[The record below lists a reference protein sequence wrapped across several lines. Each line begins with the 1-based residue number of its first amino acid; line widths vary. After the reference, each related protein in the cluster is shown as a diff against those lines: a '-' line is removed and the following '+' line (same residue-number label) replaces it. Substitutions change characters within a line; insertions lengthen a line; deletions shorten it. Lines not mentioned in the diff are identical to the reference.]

1 MILSFLVQRWH
12 YHAMTET
19 AARSV
24 DALRPSA
31 ADALRAWA
39 ERVRANRE
47 QVDRFREAS
56 PADFYAPVAGMFRAD
71 PRRQDDPSLEALRG
85 LVRRTDT
92 VLDIG
97 AGGGRLALPL
107 ARETRQVI
115 AIDPSEGMLRVLRAG
130 MAEFHTGNIEVI
142 SGRWPEVSAGIKAD
156 VALISHIG
164 YDVEDIG
171 PFLDAMESA
180 ARRLCVAVLLEQP
193 PPTEADRLWPAV
205 HGEARAAL
213 PSLPEFLAL
222 LLARGK
228 IFEVQ
233 LVDRSPQSYGEPDQL
248 LTWLRQQ
255 LWTTPD
261 GPKDLRL
268 QQVLRERLT
277 ERDGRYALS
286 WDAVRVGV
294 VTWHS

>member
-1 MILSFLVQRWH
+1 MAFDTLRPSAH
-12 YHAMTET
+12 
-19 AARSV
+19 
-24 DALRPSA
+24 DALRPAA
-31 ADALRAWA
+31 ADAARAWA

-71 PRRQDDPSLEALRG
+71 PRRRDEPTLEALRA
-85 LVRRTDT
+85 LVQPTDT

-107 ARETRQVI
+107 ALETRQVI
-115 AIDPSEGMLRVLRAG
+115 AIDPSEGMLNVLREG
-130 MAEFHTGNIEVI
+130 MAEHHIGNIEVI
-142 SGRWPEVSAGIKAD
+142 KGRWPEVSARIHGD
-156 VALISHIG
+156 VSLISHIG
-164 YDVEDIG
+164 YDVEEIG

-228 IFEVQ
+228 LFEVQ
-233 LVDRSPQSYGEPDQL
+233 LTDRSPQSYAEPDQP

-255 LWTTPD
+255 LWVAPD
-261 GPKDLRL
+261 GPKDLKL

-277 ERDGRYALS
+277 EREGRYALN
-286 WDAVRVGV
+286 WNPVRVGI
-294 VTWHS
+294 VTWWP